1 MKKLSTLLTRILP
14 LVAITLFIS
23 CGDDDDKKPIND
35 DAIVGTWL
43 YTGDLEVAT
52 QQFEA
57 EDTTCYKELTTF
69 NKNNSGAIVAQ
80 DCEGD
85 GGTIVFSWKKE
96 SAANIYTVSATN
108 EDNQIETQQLIITFK
123 GKTKMFITYG
133 DDNSYLEVYEK
144 Q

>member
-1 MKKLSTLLTRILP
+1 MKKITILLTRILP
-14 LVAITLFIS
+14 LVALALLIGCS
-23 CGDDDDKKPIND
+23 DDDNKSTDI
-35 DAIVGTWL
+35 IVGTWL

-69 NKNNSGAIVAQ
+69 NKNNSGTIVAQ

-85 GGTIVFSWKKE
+85 SGTITFSWKKE

-108 EDNQIETQQLIITFK
+108 EDNQIESQQLIITFE
-123 GKTKMFITYG
+123 GKTKMFITYS